1 MTQAADSAGN
11 TAPGAPRAPS
21 VFLSYATADRT
32 AARALRDEL
41 RAAGLDVWYDES
53 ELMGGDAWDQQIRRQ
68 IRECDYFMPLI
79 SANTEAR
86 KEGYFRREWR
96 LAVERN
102 LDMADDV
109 LFLVPVAL
117 DDTVEDGARVP
128 ERFLGVQWLRAPGGR
143 PSEGFAAVL
152 ARLRAGDHRALPR
165 RASGCVRPRFA
176 SAAGDSA
183 PPPMPPFPPVPD
195 RGGLLHAVK
204 FFAEVLW
211 WSFTAAWTVLLRL
224 PRWARILIGV
234 WFILMLFSTVQCS
247 RVEDRAAAGGGRA
260 GANRPASEGKRNRN
274 PASGKREAAA
284 SSDGLDLG
292 RLASEIAHVF
302 GEGFSDGP
310 PTGKPL
316 VVIPFSRPNDD
327 SPGGKFAHSVFLSV
341 YGRLALERRSEVSVV
356 APLKGQPSPAVL
368 QARAATLGAAL
379 VLAASIDGEGDRRS
393 LTARLYSAADSRVV
407 WTRSFPLKSSDD
419 DEVAESIA
427 ARTLEELPA
436 KAPRQRKPAP

>member
-21 VFLSYATADRT
+21 VFLSYATADRA
-32 AARALRDEL
+32 AARALRDAL
-41 RAAGLDVWYDES
+41 RSAGLDVWHDES
-53 ELMGGDAWDQQIRRQ
+53 ELTGGDAWDQKIRRQ
-68 IRECDYFMPLI
+68 IRGCDYFMPLI

-117 DDTVEDGARVP
+117 DDTAEDGARVP
-128 ERFLGVQWLRAPGGR
+128 ERFLSVQWLRAPGGQ
-143 PSEGFAAVL
+143 SNASFGTVL
-152 ARLRAGDHRALPR
+152 ERLCSGDHRALPR
-165 RASGCVRPRFA
+165 RTTGGVRARFSDDA
-176 SAAGDSA
+176 TRNA
-183 PPPMPPFPPVPD
+183 PPEMPPFPPVPD
-195 RGGLLHAVK
+195 GGGLLHAIK

-211 WSFTAAWTVLLRL
+211 WGFTATWTVLLRL
-224 PRWARILIGV
+224 PRWTRILIGV
-234 WFILMLFSTVQCS
+234 WFILLLFSTVQCS
-247 RVEDRAAAGGGRA
+247 RIEDRSAPAGGRG
-260 GANRPASEGKRNRN
+260 GANRTSAEGKRNRT
-274 PASGKREAAA
+274 PAAAKREGAAT
-284 SSDGLDLG
+284 STEGLDLG

-341 YGRLALERRSEVSVV
+341 YGRLVLERRSDVSVI
-356 APLKGQPSPAVL
+356 APPKGEPSPAVL

-379 VLAASIDGEGDRRS
+379 VLAAGVEGEGDRRA

-407 WTRSFPLKSSDD
+407 WTRSFPIKSSND
-419 DEVAESIA
+419 DEVAEAIA
-427 ARTLEELPA
+427 NRTLEQLPP
-436 KAPRQRKPAP
+436 KAPRQRK